1 MKSDHEILQDLS
13 RDLDRKREADGM
25 SAIVDAPKR
34 AAPQAGGWVVRYSEK
49 EQAEALE
56 RMEQVERQR
65 QISMRVNG
73 LIGERGDRYA
83 DCTLANFAAD
93 DAKRQAAVE
102 RLRTYIDNIGQ
113 NAVDGLGVFLF
124 GPCGTGKDHLA
135 MAVARAFCIAAGR
148 GVAWA
153 SGAILFEK
161 LRDSFD
167 GRTTE
172 AEVLGQYAR
181 APVFWLSDPL
191 PVRGELTQYQAEAI
205 YRLIDVRY
213 NHKRPMIV
221 TANIE
226 PGQADATLGPAIARR
241 LRESTIQIHCN
252 WPSYR
257 RP

>member
-1 MKSDHEILQDLS
+1 MKSEREILD
-13 RDLDRKREADGM
+13 DLDRDLRERRDAAGMAAVVNEPKRLSPLVACTIAAVTPEAREARQQR
-25 SAIVDAPKR
+25 I
-34 AAPQAGGWVVRYSEK
+34 
-49 EQAEALE
+49 EQQN
-56 RMEQVERQR
+56 RERQIAQR
-65 QISMRVNG
+65 LNQ
-73 LIGERGDRYA
+73 LIADRGDRYA
-83 DCTLANFAAD
+83 ECTLDNFEAGDATKRAAI
-93 DAKRQAAVE
+93 V
-102 RLRTYIDNIGQ
+102 RLRQFCANIGKH
-113 NAVDGLGVFLF
+113 AAEGTGVFLF

-135 MAVARAFCIAAGR
+135 MAVAKAYCVGAGR

-167 GRTTE
+167 GKASE
-172 AEVLGQYAR
+172 GEVLGKYAS
-181 APVFWLSDPL
+181 AGVLWLSDPL

-213 NHKRPMIV
+213 NHRRPIIV

-226 PGQADATLGPAIARR
+226 PGQADASLGPAIARR

-257 RP
+257 RA